1 MSDDRH
7 DLPEENVSRRD
18 FLKGLGGGLAATAA
32 VATGATAVQAL
43 EAPPPQA
50 TVPPAR
56 GKRLKGVVRVTL
68 NINGEAHSAD
78 VEPRTTL
85 LNTLRDHLDLTGAKK
100 VCDRGSCGA
109 CTVLADGKAIYS
121 CSMLAVD
128 AQGKKITTV
137 EGLGTP
143 EQMSPVQ
150 EAFVE
155 KDALMCGFCTP
166 GFVVTCTGL
175 LKKNPNPTLEQVKEA
190 CAGNVCRCGTYPHVF
205 EAALDAAKKMR
216 GA

>member
-7 DLPEENVSRRD
+7 DPFEENVSRRD
-18 FLKGLGGGLAATAA
+18 FLKGLGGGIAATAA

-50 TVPPAR
+50 TVPPAK

-109 CTVLADGKAIYS
+109 CTVLADGKLVYS

-128 AQGKKITTV
+128 AQGKKIITV

-143 EQMSPVQ
+143 ENMSPLQ

-166 GFVVTCTGL
+166 GFVVACTGL
-175 LKKNPNPTLEQVKEA
+175 LQKNPNPTLQQVKEA
-190 CAGNVCRCGTYPHVF
+190 CAGNTCRCGTYPHVF
-205 EAALDAAKKMR
+205 DAALAAAKKMR